1 MTLFISQE
9 NQELLYEMIH
19 KTPEIH
25 SVFSSLEEKNQWFR
39 SIIES
44 HYVKLPPS
52 INRESLKQINRNVLG
67 YMVASLRTLSERQ
80 VVVPIQEP
88 RHLLKREQVL
98 EVKERDMFE
107 VPKPKPIDFSEK
119 IEDDVITNMDELIEE
134 QRRMRQL
141 ELQEYAPP
149 PPATAT
155 VAAAVAAA
163 ATLTED
169 VTKEK
174 RVRFAAD
181 DNIKELS
188 KKIDAMDQKIA
199 DIYEMLQKIVAPAAI
214 IENMRG

>member
-25 SVFSSLEEKNQWFR
+25 SVFVNLEEKNQWFR

-44 HYVKLPPS
+44 HYVVLPPS
-52 INRESLKQINRNVLG
+52 ITRESLKHINRNVLG
-67 YMVASLRTLSERQ
+67 YMVSSLRKLSEQ
-80 VVVPIQEP
+80 HAIVPIQEP

-149 PPATAT
+149 PPLPVVAVTAQN
-155 VAAAVAAA
+155 VS
-163 ATLTED
+163 ED

-174 RVRFAAD
+174 RVRFAAGDD

-199 DIYEMLQKIVAPAAI
+199 DMYEMLQKIVAPIAI
-214 IENMRG
+214 VENMRG